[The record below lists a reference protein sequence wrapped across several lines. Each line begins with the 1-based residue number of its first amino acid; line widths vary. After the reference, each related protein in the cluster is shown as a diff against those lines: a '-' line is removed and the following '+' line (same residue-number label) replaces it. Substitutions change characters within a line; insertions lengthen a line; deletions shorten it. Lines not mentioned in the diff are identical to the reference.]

1 MNKDYAMKLNRI
13 TAGLGLSVSLLS
25 ASSVWAV
32 QMSDDNFGLD
42 IKITAQS
49 EDDRDLGTRDGGDVN
64 GIGVDLRP
72 WLYGQRGD
80 WSAFAMGQAVVASDI
95 IETDTLAASD
105 VDLASDA
112 PADDGRDRKKNYL
125 ALREFWVGYAGLTDY
140 PGEHLRLGRQRLHN
154 DDGQWRDTNIEALN
168 WTFDTTLL
176 RASLGTAQRFSE
188 YRTDLD
194 ELAAEDEDRLHLFG
208 DVATQ
213 WRPGHWAGLNAHHSD
228 DNGKLANPGQPI
240 DALDKRA
247 TGKLTWL
254 GVQAHSD
261 AYNFRNQKPVNYWA
275 SLTSLTGDR
284 EDLTRGIDNGQEIAT
299 GKNSDNVSAWATDL
313 GVRFRLDPNWQVGGA
328 YARGSASGDDAGNGT
343 GNYRQTGLQSN
354 RSTFTGTRASVHRYG
369 EAFRGELNNLQSATL
384 FGSWQMA
391 EDYDASLVYHKF
403 WRVDDRQQIGRSGIN
418 ARIDDP
424 LSDNVPAP
432 QVALI
437 DGEKDLGQELDL
449 VVTKYFKQGLLPA
462 AMSEAI
468 DEPAALVRFRG
479 GVFMPG
485 DAYGSDTDS
494 VMHRAFVD
502 VIWKY

>member
-1 MNKDYAMKLNRI
+1 MNKDYAMTLNRI

-42 IKITAQS
+42 VKITAQS

-64 GIGVDLRP
+64 GIAADLRP
-72 WLYGQRGD
+72 WLYGQRGN

-95 IETDTLAASD
+95 IETDTLESSD
-105 VDLASDA
+105 TELSGDTQQ
-112 PADDGRDRKKNYL
+112 DGREREKNYL
-125 ALREFWVGYAGLTDY
+125 ALREFWVDYAGLTDY

-176 RASLGTAQRFSE
+176 RASLGTAQRFSD
-188 YRTDLD
+188 YRSDID
-194 ELAAEDEDRLHLFG
+194 ELAPEDQDRLHVFG
-208 DVATQ
+208 DIETQ
-213 WRPGHWAGLNAHHSD
+213 WRPGHWVGLNAHHSD
-228 DNGKLANPGQPI
+228 DDGNLASPGEPI
-240 DALDKRA
+240 DTLDKRA

-254 GVQAHSD
+254 GVQANSD

-275 SLTSLTGDR
+275 SLTSLSGDR
-284 EDLTRGIDNGQEIAT
+284 EDLSRGVVNGQEVAT
-299 GKNSDNVSAWATDL
+299 GKNSASVNAWATDL
-313 GVRFRLDPNWQVGGA
+313 GLRFRLDPSWQVGGA
-328 YARGSASGDDAGNGT
+328 YARASGSGDDDGNGT

-354 RSTFTGTRASVHRYG
+354 RSNFTGTRSSVHRYG
-369 EAFRGELNNLQSATL
+369 EVFRGELSNLQSATL

-391 EDYDASLVYHKF
+391 EDYDATLVYHKF
-403 WRVDDRQQIGRSGIN
+403 WRVDDQQQIGRSGIN
-418 ARIDDP
+418 ASFDDP
-424 LSDNVPAP
+424 LSNAVPAP
-432 QVALI
+432 QVDLV

-449 VVTKYFKQGLLPA
+449 VVTKYFRQGLLPA
-462 AMSEAI
+462 SMSEAI

-479 GVFMPG
+479 GVFKPG

-494 VMHRAFVD
+494 MTHRAFVD